1 MKNAKRRQR
10 WLNVSVEGKLEHFV
24 ITDEVKWK
32 PRKTCLG
39 RCLNKVEL
47 ERVLKYL

>member
-1 MKNAKRRQR
+1 MVECISRRE
-10 WLNVSVEGKLEHFV
+10 VETLCLS
-24 ITDEVKWK
+24 DEIKWK

-47 ERVLKYL
+47 ERVLKNL